1 MNDAVVKSMT
11 SLKTRNSY
19 HLKNQQ
25 IAYIPTVEDDQ
36 IDYMCQDY
44 LIDGQRH
51 IVKQAFRKD
60 PSDENSR
67 LAFEVCFKLR
77 YLKHKFMEPRKA
89 NKYITGIWK
98 MQDLVHDNVIFPF
111 ALFINGRFI
120 PWECMSIA
128 IGKENYYL
136 LSNNGEWGQE
146 FDDILKNV
154 QFAQIVSLPDHFKYE
169 SGVKDINVNDY
180 ALSFNADG
188 YYNGIYADETLGNNE
203 SFYRFYTDLNSNH
216 ILYKR
221 YDRNSNLQYLADPV
235 EFDNINM
242 RKVQITKENVLL
254 FKNGLLGSGTR
265 SNIVKAY
272 DSNHKDETTKKVTPC
287 LEFLTEDVELEKNL
301 EIHIDSNM
309 ITILHERN
317 IPHETKKGEV
327 EYTVFINYHNSDN
340 VNNISIPDSDCYKE
354 LVRNL
359 SKEMQ
364 HQGKLPIIYPAYQT
378 SLQDNFGNDDKP
390 MTTIWDEKTNKLV
403 SYQQNLYNLI
413 YDILSYNSS
422 LLNDALLST
431 SNLDIERH
439 DGAWLKSITG
449 DDGIA
454 VIPRS
459 HNLMCDEHILI
470 LVNGEL
476 YKLYYACT
484 EYANKYNIPVQDIND
499 DDIIE
504 FLRFKNV
511 NNLTGSLVVN
521 KDDKYFNYSTDVI
534 NEDMILFSTETD
546 QDYFDFPADG
556 LQHFPVEYKILKDDK
571 GYTKIELKN
580 EFYYGKKLT
589 VAYKNRYKQFTF
601 ILKGTTDKYTVNLGD
616 KFMYCNDYA
625 KFLVFY
631 NGRKLGSDQY
641 RLTLPVR
648 PTTPFS
654 TFDIY
659 LTLPIVDGDRLDVI
673 YVPSLMKDIYM
684 EYTLDSNG
692 DIIIDK
698 ELLNY
703 DVSRDLFMVWING
716 CKIPKDY
723 IRDINTNQI
732 AITNNFK
739 SINTVCVTQYIPE
752 IDDITQVIKHILG
765 NSKDSFAITWDMALD
780 DYLKEEKDADLHKFL
795 GINVNEFDTSEESL
809 YENAVPI
816 KSIMYELIRE
826 KYVMNPRVDIT
837 EPFMYD
843 YQDVDK
849 TAIEGRDSDD
859 NAILPVADSNRQDNL
874 DNVDRE
880 WP

>member
-98 MQDLVHDNVIFPF
+98 MLDLIHDNVIFPF

-120 PWECMSIA
+120 PWECISIA

-136 LSNNGEWGQE
+136 LVNNAEWGQE
-146 FDDILKNV
+146 FDDVLKNV

-169 SGVKDINVNDY
+169 SGVKDVDVDDY
-180 ALSFNADG
+180 ALSFNLEG
-188 YYNGIYADETLGNNE
+188 YYNGIYSDYQ
-203 SFYRFYTDLNSNH
+203 SYYRFYTDSNSNH
-216 ILYKR
+216 ILFKR
-221 YDRNSNLQYLADPV
+221 YPNASTPKLTYIADAI
-235 EFDNINM
+235 EFDGINM
-242 RKVQITKENVLL
+242 RKLQITKDNILL
-254 FKNGLLGSGTR
+254 FKDGLLGSGTR

-272 DSNHKDETTKKVTPC
+272 DSNHKDEATKKVTPC
-287 LEFLTEDVELEKNL
+287 LEFVTEDIRIPENPM
-301 EIHIDSNM
+301 IGIDSNM
-309 ITILHERN
+309 VSILELDGTIVHIN
-317 IPHETKKGEV
+317 STSYGKV
-327 EYTVFINYHNSDN
+327 EYCVFINYHNSDN
-340 VNNISIPDSDCYKE
+340 ANNNALPDSSYYQE
-354 LVRNL
+354 
-359 SKEMQ
+359 
-364 HQGKLPIIYPAYQT
+364 KLRGLTKQDHDYTYIKPSRYRT
-378 SLQDNFGNDDKP
+378 ELQDNFGNDDKP

-422 LLNDALLST
+422 LLNDALLSI

-484 EYANKYNIPVQDIND
+484 EHANKYNIPVQDIND
-499 DDIIE
+499 DDVIE

-521 KDDKYFNYSTDVI
+521 KDDEYFNYSSDVI
-534 NEDMILFSTETD
+534 NEDMVLFSTETD

-571 GYTKIELKN
+571 GYTKVELKN

-589 VAYKNRYKQFTF
+589 VAYKNRFKHFTF

-631 NGRKLGSDQY
+631 NGRRLGSDQY

-659 LTLPIVDGDRLDVI
+659 LTLPIVEGDRLDVI

-684 EYTLDSNG
+684 EYKLAGTG

-703 DVSRDLFMVWING
+703 DVSKDLFMIWING

-723 IRDINTNQI
+723 IGDINTNQI
-732 AITNNFK
+732 DIMHNFK
-739 SINTVCVTQYIPE
+739 SIDTVCVTQFIPE

-780 DYLKEEKDADLHKFL
+780 SYLKEEKNADLHKFL
-795 GINVNEFDTSEESL
+795 GLD
-809 YENAVPI
+809 
-816 KSIMYELIRE
+816 
-826 KYVMNPRVDIT
+826 
-837 EPFMYD
+837 
-843 YQDVDK
+843 
-849 TAIEGRDSDD
+849 DSTY
-859 NAILPVADSNRQDNL
+859 
-874 DNVDRE
+874 
-880 WP
+880 